1 LIEKGA
7 ITGPEVERVV
17 KLIHGVSDGVR
28 AWEFELISN
37 KWTGIDVDKLDYFRR
52 DAFYLGAK
60 GVLIDHDLLMNEA
73 RILVDEKNSS
83 AKYIIGYPSK
93 YALQVNDIFYSRY
106 KLYKTFYLN
115 SISKGV
121 EFMIMDVLKLIEPI
135 F

>member
-1 LIEKGA
+1 M
-7 ITGPEVERVV
+7 
-17 KLIHGVSDGVR
+17 
-28 AWEFELISN
+28 
-37 KWTGIDVDKLDYFRR
+37 DKLDYFRR

-60 GVLIDHDLLMNEA
+60 GVLIDHDLLMSEA
-73 RILVDEKNSS
+73 RILAEEKNTST
-83 AKYIIGYPSK
+83 KYLIGYPSK

-135 F
+135 FEFTKICQNIKQGKEWINKYVALTDSILERVEWLD